1 MGDLSV
7 VSLLDADSRG
17 LIGAGGHQL
26 PSTVQSP
33 PAESPEQPK
42 NNLHLDHVSYA
53 SPPAVKADVDSNSVA
68 AMAVQAT
75 EPAVSLVSP
84 PTSLA
89 GDIDLVS
96 RHRHEEMQETVDVDH
111 DALHTPTSSSRH
123 SSRQPRQVE
132 RYVPQVPPAKL
143 TTKQASSSTRHAAS
157 SGIKSSSAPS
167 STMKKPASRPTSS
180 HKTSASSA
188 HDKMSV
194 SAVSPQVSQS
204 KGVKRERASF
214 GETGA
219 DEESL
224 RLIRE
229 LQEQDF
235 GLRRRAA
242 RV

>member
-1 MGDLSV
+1 MPV
-7 VSLLDADSRG
+7 ASLLNSGGPA
-17 LIGAGGHQL
+17 LVGAGGHQL

-33 PAESPEQPK
+33 PAEAPEHPK
-42 NNLHLDHVSYA
+42 NNPHMDHASYA
-53 SPPAVKADVDSNSVA
+53 SPPTVKVDVNSNSVA
-68 AMAVQAT
+68 AMAVRAT

-89 GDIDLVS
+89 GDIELMS
-96 RHRHEEMQETVDVDH
+96 SQRHEEMPETVDVDH
-111 DALHTPTSSSRH
+111 DALQTPTSSSRH

-132 RYVPQVPPAKL
+132 RYLPQVPPAKP
-143 TTKQASSSTRHAAS
+143 TMKAASSTRPAAS
-157 SGIKSSSAPS
+157 SGMKSASAPS
-167 STMKKPASRPTSS
+167 SAMKKPTSRPTSS
-180 HKTSASSA
+180 HMANASTA
-188 HDKMSV
+188 RDKMSAA
-194 SAVSPQVSQS
+194 SVSPQVSQT
-204 KGVKRERASF
+204 KDVKRERASF